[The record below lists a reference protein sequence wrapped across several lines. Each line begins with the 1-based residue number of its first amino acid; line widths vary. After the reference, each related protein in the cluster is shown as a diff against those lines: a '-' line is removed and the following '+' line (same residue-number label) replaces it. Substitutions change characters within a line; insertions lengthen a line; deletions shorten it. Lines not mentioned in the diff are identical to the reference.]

1 MLNYK
6 KKISIIIPCFN
17 EKKTISLI
25 ISKIHKQSL
34 PNKEIILVDD
44 CSSDG
49 TKKIIKN
56 FKSSFVD
63 KVIFHKKNMGKGACI
78 KTAKKYI
85 DGQIVIIQ
93 DADLEYDP
101 RDYKKLIFPILRN
114 KYKVVYGSRVLGK
127 KRYNLKNFSSIYRI
141 FFNHVLTIFSNL
153 INKQKLTDAHTC
165 YKVFSRD
172 IFDKISLEEN
182 GFSFCPEVTTKIS
195 NLGVN
200 ILELPITYNGRTFE
214 EGKKIKFK
222 DGFKAIYALI
232 KYRILN

>member
-114 KYKVVYGSRVLGK
+114 RYKVVYGSRVLGK

-222 DGFKAIYALI
+222 DGFQAIYALI